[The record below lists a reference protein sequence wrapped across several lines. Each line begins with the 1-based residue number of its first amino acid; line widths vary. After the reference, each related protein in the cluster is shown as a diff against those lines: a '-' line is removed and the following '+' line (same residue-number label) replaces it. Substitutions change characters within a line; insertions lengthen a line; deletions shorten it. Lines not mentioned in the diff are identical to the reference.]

1 MNPYAWTSDDCQRA
15 AAILRRFERG
25 HLEDALP
32 SIEQMLRKP
41 ASSRT
46 LRSAFE
52 RHGMGPPSS
61 YLRSAFGDDFE
72 RTEVAPEPVI
82 PDAVRRPAVVVVDDT
97 DRPPPPVAD
106 QVASAGRRRPELD
119 ALFAAIKHGRP
130 VSLEDLCDKLTLPP
144 GHVRRL
150 VEEART
156 GGMQVHIEHDHIGFR
171 QPAPSDRIVDIGVPP
186 VVGKRAR
193 VAVISDTHFG
203 SKYCL
208 RAQIRDFIQHAYDTG
223 VREVLHP
230 GDWIDGCYKHGL
242 WELTH
247 HGLDEQV
254 QDVFDSLPRLPGLTY
269 HGITG
274 NHCGTFMDAIGV
286 DVGDYMMSSFARQGR
301 SDVKMYGN
309 RGAMLKLHGA
319 VIHLWHPRSGTS
331 YARSYQLQKLIEKY
345 SSAERPHVVLAGH
358 WHVFCH
364 VYERGVH
371 GVACPTFQGG
381 GSAFGKSLGGAPAIG
396 GLILEWEMTAGETMR
411 GFSLEHRAYFERERI
426 HPVTEAVA

>member
-1 MNPYAWTSDDCQRA
+1 MNVYAWTAEDCQRA
-15 AAILRRFERG
+15 ATVLRRFERG

-32 SIEQMLRKP
+32 DVERAVRKP
-41 ASSRT
+41 SSARV

-61 YLRSAFGDDFE
+61 YLRAPNADAF
-72 RTEVAPEPVI
+72 EPADPI
-82 PDAVRRPAVVVVDDT
+82 RRPERVAVDDT
-97 DRPPPPVAD
+97 DRPPPPAKNGAAMDAVAN
-106 QVASAGRRRPELD
+106 GRRRPELD
-119 ALFAAIKHGRP
+119 ALFAAIKHGKP
-130 VSLEDLCDKLTLPP
+130 VSLEDLCDKLVLPP
-144 GHVRRL
+144 SHVRRL
-150 VEEART
+150 VEEARS
-156 GGMQVHIEHDHIGFR
+156 GGMQIQIEHDHIGFR
-171 QPAPSDRIVDIGVPP
+171 QPAPSDRVVDLAVPP

-254 QDVFDSLPRLPGLTY
+254 QDVFESLPRLPGLTY

-286 DVGDYMMSSFARQGR
+286 DVGDYMMSAFARQGR
-301 SDVKMYGN
+301 HDVKMYGN

-319 VIHLWHPRSGTS
+319 VIHLWHPRQGTS

-345 SSAERPHVVLAGH
+345 SSAEKPSVVLAGH

-426 HPVTEAVA
+426 HPVAEAVT